1 MHLMDLMSLMRS
13 THPSRGNPL
22 APLIAVLVLLL
33 SGCALFR
40 SRDPEDR
47 RITVEL
53 PVARAEAV
61 RRTHAVF
68 RVQGYR
74 LRETLTSGTEPETER
89 FRHGDA
95 ADVVFRAAIT
105 TEGRRSRVVFTG
117 TYRERDLGGLVRGPE
132 REVRRDGDERID
144 RELWARLSN
153 LALTL
158 RRER

>member
-1 MHLMDLMSLMRS
+1 MSTRFANARPWMAAL
-13 THPSRGNPL
+13 L
-22 APLIAVLVLLL
+22 VVLLL
-33 SGCALFR
+33 SGSALLR
-40 SRDPEDR
+40 NRDPEDR
-47 RITVEL
+47 QITVEL
-53 PVARAEAV
+53 PVARTESV

-95 ADVVFRAAIT
+95 DAVFRAAIT
-105 TEGRRSRVVFTG
+105 GEGQRSRVVFTG

-132 REVRRDGDERID
+132 REVRRDGDEKLD